1 MPDVRKRRIADAF
14 SDLTVTPVL
23 LTNPRRILVFREN

>member
-1 MPDVRKRRIADAF
+1 MPDIRTRRIVDAF

-23 LTNPRRILVFREN
+23 LTNPRRILVFSEN